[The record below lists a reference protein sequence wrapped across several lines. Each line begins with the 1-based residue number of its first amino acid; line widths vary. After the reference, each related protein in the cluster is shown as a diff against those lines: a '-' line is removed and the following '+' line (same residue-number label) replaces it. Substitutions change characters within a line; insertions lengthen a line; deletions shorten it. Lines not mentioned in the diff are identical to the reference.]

1 MDSTF
6 AAFQGKLFP
15 FLDSSV
21 YLNVRLYFELNFILL
36 NFPSVDPPVVPWTI
50 KPFLLP
56 RGSPLTFWR
65 CYDFS
70 ESPFPPTSL
79 HFLPFPYSPTCAVF
93 QLVLATGKH
102 WGKIKNRE
110 GEAQIFIALPHFA
123 PLVVSPTLT
132 HGFIASLP
140 GLSWFQLL

>member
-1 MDSTF
+1 MGSTF

-21 YLNVRLYFELNFILL
+21 YLNVHLYFELNFILL
-36 NFPSVDPPVVPWTI
+36 NFPSVDPPIVPWTI
-50 KPFLLP
+50 NPFLLP

-70 ESPFPPTSL
+70 ESPFSPRSL

-102 WGKIKNRE
+102 WGKIKR
-110 GEAQIFIALPHFA
+110 GRSPDIHSPS
-123 PLVVSPTLT
+123 PLCTLGGISNVDPWLHCQPARPVMVS
-132 HGFIASLP
+132 ASID
-140 GLSWFQLL
+140 